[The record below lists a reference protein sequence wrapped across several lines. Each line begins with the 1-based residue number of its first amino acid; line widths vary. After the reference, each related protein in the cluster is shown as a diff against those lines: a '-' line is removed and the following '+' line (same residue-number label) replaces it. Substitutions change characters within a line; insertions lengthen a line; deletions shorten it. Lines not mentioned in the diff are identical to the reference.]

1 MITITGGVYLV
12 KKVPLKK
19 LYIGNIDGESEAT
32 RGDFNQLF
40 YTKNR
45 KFEEIMRPEKFI
57 IAGRKGSGKTILAKY
72 VHNKV
77 NENKG
82 SYCEISTKNDYTLR
96 KLIDLPNR
104 ELKREEISHF
114 CKWTFLIKF
123 CNVILDGAKWKKKI
137 PGTAEY
143 KLHKFRKKIH
153 TENIFKIKD
162 FNESFGSKSSLKA
175 DVKTKTPKELGIA
188 AAREDNAQVSTN
200 YIPKEY
206 FELLGQLEDM
216 LFKCIK
222 KDKEIVLI
230 YDDLDE
236 LEEKIGEDSF
246 YHRTLIAMI
255 ETVKNLNLVF
265 RDLGKKNT
273 KIIVLL
279 RSDIIDEIHKFSA
292 NSNKLVT
299 ESKVNLYWI
308 DKSYKGAEHPL
319 MEMILNKIQKSV
331 KEYESLSKDELY
343 KMIFSHRINEKDIIS
358 YLLDYSFGR
367 PRDITR
373 YLNLII
379 EKNPNAIAFN
389 PKAFKDCAKEYS
401 KWFYDELQNEVSIN
415 ENKSMLLDG
424 LQLINDLKKA
434 SFNYNT
440 IEKFYNG
447 KSGNYPN
454 IKNLKETMRRLY
466 KMGVIGNSW
475 IHGRDGNT
483 NIYRYAWGYRDDAVS
498 DPNFSQYFAV
508 HYGLRKY
515 FSI

>member
-1 MITITGGVYLV
+1 MV

-19 LYIGNIDGESEAT
+19 LFIGNIDGEDEAA
-32 RGDFNQLF
+32 REDFNQLF

-45 KFEEIMRPEKFI
+45 KFDEIMRPEKFI

-123 CNVILDGAKWKKKI
+123 CDVILDDAKWKKKM
-137 PGTAEY
+137 PGTAEF
-143 KLHKFRKKIH
+143 KLYKFRKKIH
-153 TENIFKIKD
+153 TDNIFKIKD
-162 FNESFGSKSSLKA
+162 FSESFGSKSALKA
-175 DVKTKTPKELGIA
+175 DLKTKLPKELGIA
-188 AAREDNAQVSTN
+188 ATREDNAQVSTN

-206 FELLGQLEDM
+206 FELLGQLEKL
-216 LFKCIK
+216 LFKCIKNK

-236 LEEKIGEDSF
+236 LEEKIGGDSF
-246 YHRTLIAMI
+246 YHRALIAMI

-273 KIIVLL
+273 KIILLL

-292 NSNKLVT
+292 NSNKFVT

-308 DKSYKGAEHPL
+308 DKNYEGADHPL

-343 KMIFSHRINEKDIIS
+343 QLVFSNQINEKDIIS

-367 PRDITR
+367 PRDITW

-379 EKNPNAIAFN
+379 QKTPEAIAFN
-389 PKAFKDCAKEYS
+389 PKAVKSCAQDYS
-401 KWFYDELQNEVSIN
+401 KWFYAELENEISIN

-424 LQLINDLKKA
+424 LQLINDLKKV
-434 SFNYNT
+434 SFNYSM
-440 IEKFYNG
+440 IEKYFNE
-447 KSGNYPN
+447 KSEFYPN
-454 IKNLKETMRRLY
+454 IKNLKETMRHLY
-466 KMGVIGNSW
+466 KIGVIGNSW
-475 IHGRDGNT
+475 RHKKDGNT
-483 NIYRYAWGYRDDAVS
+483 HIYRYAWGYRDDAIS
-498 DPNFSQYFAV
+498 NPNFSQYFVV

>member
-1 MITITGGVYLV
+1 
-12 KKVPLKK
+12 
-19 LYIGNIDGESEAT
+19 
-32 RGDFNQLF
+32 
-40 YTKNR
+40 
-45 KFEEIMRPEKFI
+45 
-57 IAGRKGSGKTILAKY
+57 
-72 VHNKV
+72 
-77 NENKG
+77 
-82 SYCEISTKNDYTLR
+82 
-96 KLIDLPNR
+96 
-104 ELKREEISHF
+104 
-114 CKWTFLIKF
+114 
-123 CNVILDGAKWKKKI
+123 
-137 PGTAEY
+137 
-143 KLHKFRKKIH
+143 
-153 TENIFKIKD
+153 
-162 FNESFGSKSSLKA
+162 
-175 DVKTKTPKELGIA
+175 
-188 AAREDNAQVSTN
+188 
-200 YIPKEY
+200 
-206 FELLGQLEDM
+206 
-216 LFKCIK
+216 
-222 KDKEIVLI
+222 
-230 YDDLDE
+230 
-236 LEEKIGEDSF
+236 
-246 YHRTLIAMI
+246 
-255 ETVKNLNLVF
+255 
-265 RDLGKKNT
+265 
-273 KIIVLL
+273 
-279 RSDIIDEIHKFSA
+279 IIDEIHKFSA

-454 IKNLKETMRRLY
+454 IKNLKETMRHLY